1 MKKIYSK
8 IKSCR
13 ISSDQQLIAIG
24 KLGPL
29 TLTGSFLTN
38 LKSKIPITPVNI
50 VFSKKSLLLQ
60 LAHNYKLS
68 RLFGNNYGYRSGLNK
83 TMVKHLKKK
92 AKKLSNFL
100 KLKKNDFIL
109 DIGSNDGTFLNSF
122 NKNINKFGSDPTAK
136 KYKEFYDKNITI
148 IPYLFPNKKILT
160 FKEKFKLIS
169 SIAMFYDLMDPIKFC
184 HEVANLLHPEG
195 IFHVELAYL
204 PDIINKNLYDTFCQ
218 EHLTYYSYLSFSY
231 LVDQTPFKIIN
242 YERNLINGGSINF
255 NLAFKES
262 NHEINYLKLK
272 KLYLDEIK
280 NKFHLETTYK
290 KFYRKIIGDAK
301 KLNLTLQK
309 IKLKKKNIY
318 GFGASTKGNVI
329 LQVAKINNKLIDG
342 IYDVNNY
349 KFNKYTPGSK
359 ILIKNEMKIYDDKPD
374 YLLLLIWHFSD
385 TIKKK
390 IKKFNLKNM
399 KYILPFPRI
408 KIFQLNN

>member
-1 MKKIYSK
+1 
-8 IKSCR
+8 
-13 ISSDQQLIAIG
+13 
-24 KLGPL
+24 
-29 TLTGSFLTN
+29 
-38 LKSKIPITPVNI
+38 
-50 VFSKKSLLLQ
+50 
-60 LAHNYKLS
+60 
-68 RLFGNNYGYRSGLNK
+68 
-83 TMVKHLKKK
+83 MVKHLKKK

-148 IPYLFPNKKILT
+148 IPDLFPNNKILNV
-160 FKEKFKLIS
+160 KKKFKLIS

-255 NLAFKES
+255 NLALKNSKHKINIIELEKL
-262 NHEINYLKLK
+262 NDYEIRK
-272 KLYLDEIK
+272 KI
-280 NKFHLETTYK
+280 HLVATYK
-290 KFYRKIIGDAK
+290 NFLQKIKKDAK
-301 KLNLTLQK
+301 KLNLELK
-309 IKLKKKNIY
+309 DIKAKNKKIY

-329 LQVAKINNKLIDG
+329 LQMAKINHKLVEG
-342 IYDVNNY
+342 IYDVNSF

-359 ILIKNEMKIYDDKPD
+359 ILIKDEKEIYKDRPD

-385 TIKKK
+385 TIKMK
-390 IKKFNLKNM
+390 IKKFNLKKM
-399 KYILPFPRI
+399 KCIIPFPKF
-408 KIFQLNN
+408 KIL

>member
-13 ISSDQQLIAIG
+13 ISNDQQLIAIG

-29 TLTGSFLTN
+29 TLTGSFLTSV
-38 LKSKIPITPVNI
+38 KSKIPITPVNI

-148 IPYLFPNKKILT
+148 IPDLFPNNKILT
-160 FKEKFKLIS
+160 VKKKFKLIS
-169 SIAMFYDLMDPIKFC
+169 SIAMFYDLIDPIKFC

-255 NLAFKES
+255 NLAFKNS
-262 NHEINYLKLK
+262 KHKINIIELK
-272 KLYLDEIK
+272 KLNDYEIIK
-280 NKFHLETTYK
+280 KIHLVATYK
-290 KFYRKIIGDAK
+290 NFFRKIKKDAQ
-301 KLNLTLQK
+301 KLNLELK
-309 IKLKKKNIY
+309 DIKGKNKKIY

-329 LQVAKINNKLIDG
+329 LQMAKINHKLVEG
-342 IYDVNNY
+342 IYDVNSF

-359 ILIKNEMKIYDDKPD
+359 ILIKDEKEIYKDRPD

-385 TIKKK
+385 TIKMK
-390 IKKFNLKNM
+390 IKKFNLKKM
-399 KYILPFPRI
+399 KCIIPFPNF
-408 KIFQLNN
+408 KIL

>member
-29 TLTGSFLTN
+29 TLTGSFLTSE
-38 LKSKIPITPVNI
+38 KSKISITPVNI

-60 LAHNYKLS
+60 LEHNYKLS

-148 IPYLFPNKKILT
+148 IPDLFPNNKILT
-160 FKEKFKLIS
+160 AKKKFKLIS

-255 NLAFKES
+255 NLAFKNS
-262 NHEINYLKLK
+262 KHKINIIELK
-272 KLYLDEIK
+272 KINDYEIRK
-280 NKFHLETTYK
+280 KIHLVATYK
-290 KFYRKIIGDAK
+290 NFFRKIKKDAQ
-301 KLNLTLQK
+301 KLNLELK
-309 IKLKKKNIY
+309 DIKKKNKKIY

-329 LQVAKINNKLIDG
+329 LQMAKINHKLVEG
-342 IYDVNNY
+342 IYDVNSF

-359 ILIKNEMKIYDDKPD
+359 ILIKDEEEIYKDRPD

-385 TIKKK
+385 TIKMK
-390 IKKFNLKNM
+390 IKKFNLKKM
-399 KYILPFPRI
+399 KCIIPFPNF
-408 KIFQLNN
+408 KIL

>member
-13 ISSDQQLIAIG
+13 ISNDQQLIAIG

-29 TLTGSFLTN
+29 TLTGSFLTG

-148 IPYLFPNKKILT
+148 IPDLFPNNKILT
-160 FKEKFKLIS
+160 VKKKFKLIS

-255 NLAFKES
+255 NLAFKNS
-262 NHEINYLKLK
+262 KHKINIIELK
-272 KLYLDEIK
+272 KLNDYEIIK
-280 NKFHLETTYK
+280 KIHLVATYK
-290 KFYRKIIGDAK
+290 NFFRKIKKDAQ
-301 KLNLTLQK
+301 KLNLELK
-309 IKLKKKNIY
+309 DIKGKNKKIY

-329 LQVAKINNKLIDG
+329 LQMAKINHKLVEG
-342 IYDVNNY
+342 IYDVNSF

-359 ILIKNEMKIYDDKPD
+359 ILIKDEKEIYKDRPD

-385 TIKKK
+385 TIKMK
-390 IKKFNLKNM
+390 IKKFNLKKM
-399 KYILPFPRI
+399 KCIIPFPKF
-408 KIFQLNN
+408 KIL

>member
-13 ISSDQQLIAIG
+13 ISNDQQLIAIG

-29 TLTGSFLTN
+29 TLTGSFLTG

-100 KLKKNDFIL
+100 KIKKNDFIL
-109 DIGSNDGTFLNSF
+109 KKESNDGTFLNSF

-148 IPYLFPNKKILT
+148 IPDLFPNNKILT
-160 FKEKFKLIS
+160 VKKKFKLIS

-255 NLAFKES
+255 NLAFKNS
-262 NHEINYLKLK
+262 KHKINIIELK
-272 KLYLDEIK
+272 KLNDYEIIK
-280 NKFHLETTYK
+280 KIHLVATYK
-290 KFYRKIIGDAK
+290 NFFRKIKKDAQ
-301 KLNLTLQK
+301 KLNLELK
-309 IKLKKKNIY
+309 DIKGKNKKIY

-329 LQVAKINNKLIDG
+329 LQMAKINHKLVEG
-342 IYDVNNY
+342 IYDVNSF

-359 ILIKNEMKIYDDKPD
+359 ILIKDEKEIYKDRPD

-385 TIKKK
+385 TIKMK
-390 IKKFNLKNM
+390 IKKFNLKKM
-399 KYILPFPRI
+399 KCIIPFPKF
-408 KIFQLNN
+408 KIL

>member
-1 MKKIYSK
+1 MKNIYSK

-13 ISSDQQLIAIG
+13 ISNDQQLIAIG

-29 TLTGSFLTN
+29 TLTGSFLTSV
-38 LKSKIPITPVNI
+38 KSKIPITPVNI

-148 IPYLFPNKKILT
+148 IPDLFPNNKILT
-160 FKEKFKLIS
+160 VKKKFKLIS

-184 HEVANLLHPEG
+184 HEVANLLHLEG

-255 NLAFKES
+255 NLAFKNS
-262 NHEINYLKLK
+262 KHKINIIELK
-272 KLYLDEIK
+272 KLNDYEIRK
-280 NKFHLETTYK
+280 KIHLVATYK
-290 KFYRKIIGDAK
+290 NFFRKIKKDAQ
-301 KLNLTLQK
+301 KLNLELK
-309 IKLKKKNIY
+309 DIKAKNKKIY

-329 LQVAKINNKLIDG
+329 LQMAKINHKLVEG
-342 IYDVNNY
+342 IYDVNSF

-359 ILIKNEMKIYDDKPD
+359 ILIKDEKEIYKDRPD

-385 TIKKK
+385 TIKMK
-390 IKKFNLKNM
+390 IKKFNLKKM
-399 KYILPFPRI
+399 QCIIPFPKF
-408 KIFQLNN
+408 KIL

>member
-1 MKKIYSK
+1 VKKIYSK

-13 ISSDQQLIAIG
+13 ISNDQQLIAIG

-29 TLTGSFLTN
+29 TLTGSFLTG

-148 IPYLFPNKKILT
+148 IPDLFPNNKILT
-160 FKEKFKLIS
+160 VKKKFKLIS

-255 NLAFKES
+255 NLAFKNS
-262 NHEINYLKLK
+262 KHKINIIELK
-272 KLYLDEIK
+272 KLNDYEIIK
-280 NKFHLETTYK
+280 KIHLVATYK
-290 KFYRKIIGDAK
+290 NFFRKIKKDAQ
-301 KLNLTLQK
+301 KLNLELK
-309 IKLKKKNIY
+309 DIKGKNKKIY

-329 LQVAKINNKLIDG
+329 LQMAKINHKLVEG
-342 IYDVNNY
+342 IYDVNSF

-359 ILIKNEMKIYDDKPD
+359 ILIKDEKEIYKDRPD

-385 TIKKK
+385 TIKMK
-390 IKKFNLKNM
+390 IKKFNLKKM
-399 KYILPFPRI
+399 KCIIPFPKF
-408 KIFQLNN
+408 KIL

>member
-1 MKKIYSK
+1 VKKIYSK

-13 ISSDQQLIAIG
+13 ISNDQQLIAIG

-29 TLTGSFLTN
+29 TLTGSFLKSV
-38 LKSKIPITPVNI
+38 KSKIPITPVNI

-148 IPYLFPNKKILT
+148 IPDLFPNNKILT
-160 FKEKFKLIS
+160 AKKKFKLIS

-255 NLAFKES
+255 NLAFKNS
-262 NHEINYLKLK
+262 IHKINIIELK
-272 KLYLDEIK
+272 KLNDYEIIK
-280 NKFHLETTYK
+280 KIHLVATYK
-290 KFYRKIIGDAK
+290 NFFRKIKKDAQ
-301 KLNLTLQK
+301 KLNLELK
-309 IKLKKKNIY
+309 DIKGKNKKIY

-329 LQVAKINNKLIDG
+329 LQMAKINHKLVEG
-342 IYDVNNY
+342 IYDVNSF

-359 ILIKNEMKIYDDKPD
+359 ILIKDEKKIYKDRPD

-385 TIKKK
+385 TIKMK
-390 IKKFNLKNM
+390 IKKFNLKKM
-399 KYILPFPRI
+399 KCIIPFPNF
-408 KIFQLNN
+408 KIL

>member
-1 MKKIYSK
+1 MKKIFSK

-29 TLTGSFLTN
+29 TLTGSFLTSE
-38 LKSKIPITPVNI
+38 KSKIPITPVNI

-83 TMVKHLKKK
+83 TMVNHLKKK

-122 NKNINKFGSDPTAK
+122 NKNISKFGSDPTAK

-148 IPYLFPNKKILT
+148 IPDLFPNNKILT
-160 FKEKFKLIS
+160 AKKKFKLIS

-195 IFHVELAYL
+195 LFHVELAYL

-255 NLAFKES
+255 NLAFKNS
-262 NHEINYLKLK
+262 KHKINIIELK
-272 KLYLDEIK
+272 KLNDYEIIK
-280 NKFHLETTYK
+280 KIHLVATYK
-290 KFYRKIIGDAK
+290 NFFRKIKKDAQ
-301 KLNLTLQK
+301 KLNLELK
-309 IKLKKKNIY
+309 DIKKKNKKIY

-329 LQVAKINNKLIDG
+329 LQMAKINHKLVEG
-342 IYDVNNY
+342 IYDVNSF

-359 ILIKNEMKIYDDKPD
+359 ILIKDEEEIYKDRPD

-385 TIKKK
+385 TIKMK
-390 IKKFNLKNM
+390 IKKFNLKKM
-399 KYILPFPRI
+399 KCIIPFPKF
-408 KIFQLNN
+408 KIL

>member
-1 MKKIYSK
+1 VKKIYSK

-29 TLTGSFLTN
+29 TLTGSFLTSE
-38 LKSKIPITPVNI
+38 KSKISITPVNI

-60 LAHNYKLS
+60 LEHNYKLS

-148 IPYLFPNKKILT
+148 IPDLFPNNKILT
-160 FKEKFKLIS
+160 AKKKFKLIS

-255 NLAFKES
+255 NLAFKNS
-262 NHEINYLKLK
+262 KHKINIIELK
-272 KLYLDEIK
+272 KINDYEIRK
-280 NKFHLETTYK
+280 KIHLVATYK
-290 KFYRKIIGDAK
+290 NFFRKIKKDAQ
-301 KLNLTLQK
+301 KLNLELK
-309 IKLKKKNIY
+309 DIKKKNKKIY

-329 LQVAKINNKLIDG
+329 LQMAKINHKLVEG
-342 IYDVNNY
+342 IYDVNSF

-359 ILIKNEMKIYDDKPD
+359 ILIKDEEEIYKDRPD

-385 TIKKK
+385 TIKMK
-390 IKKFNLKNM
+390 IKKFNLKKM
-399 KYILPFPRI
+399 KCIIPFPNF
-408 KIFQLNN
+408 KIL